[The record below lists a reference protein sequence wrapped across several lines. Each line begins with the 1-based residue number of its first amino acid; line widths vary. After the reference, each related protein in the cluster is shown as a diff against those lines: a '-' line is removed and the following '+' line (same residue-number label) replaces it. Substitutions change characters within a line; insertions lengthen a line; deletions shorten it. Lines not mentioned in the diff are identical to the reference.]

1 MYKVYWTETRL
12 RHTEQALETWK
23 SLTGEVLDPTET
35 INVDKS
41 QMFQTNEMDNAM
53 ELMADLRKARR
64 EHAGISFITL
74 VSEHPDSVGEA
85 GVDSIKNGMCPDG
98 VEYTWMKR
106 RTQ

>member
-12 RHTEQALETWK
+12 RHNEQALETWK
-23 SLTGEVLDPTET
+23 SLTGEVLDAEATVD
-35 INVDKS
+35 VDKS
-41 QMFQTNEMDNAM
+41 QTFQTNEMTDAM
-53 ELMADLRKARR
+53 HFMEDLRKGRR

-85 GVDSIKNGMCPDG
+85 GVDSIKNGLCPDG